1 MVRSRK
7 RKAIFYKSLLHEL
20 LILALIVI
28 LGLSLRL
35 FHLQFYLD
43 NGGLDAMGYTQ
54 AGVKYSNGDWL
65 TPSATFKGPF
75 LTLLLALDMRVFGS
89 TFMVAKLV
97 SLIAGTFLPVI
108 AFLLGSELFGKKT
121 GFLSALFVSINP
133 LLIFYHGLVYR
144 EILFSLVWTTCIYF
158 ALRGFK
164 GNTLYAIIGGV
175 FFAFS
180 SVTIELGIF
189 TGIGFVLYF
198 LYQKFLGSK
207 RTRKVVY
214 KNLDIFFL
222 SAFITLIPFIAKN
235 YYAYK
240 EPFIQWRH
248 LGALIPLIPS
258 AAHTLM
264 SIYLGLMALSIP
276 YVLVFKVFRVRFRRR
291 RRHSMSKSMNR
302 HAKTIKISL
311 VAFSIPVAAFMIVY
325 EIFKG
330 PSPVAKAALGLI
342 KLLEVLAFP
351 ESMGFL
357 LILSIFALIYVVRS
371 SNDVALILSALLFSA
386 AGLTWGITT
395 HYGYW
400 VQLRFDEI
408 LAYLP
413 YTPLDNAFRY
423 VSSYI
428 PLLTIFAS
436 YGILLLAEK
445 SVLKMRGHARIS
457 KKKNTKRT
465 RLLRNAIVLILTL
478 IVVFQFIYADLLLVE
493 KAQRDS
499 YTLEKRYGRAVEWL
513 SSQGSP
519 MIYSFNPMLKE
530 QYGQDRV
537 VLLNDESLR
546 EVARRASVEKIDFI
560 VSDIFGAYSDAQLAL
575 FYGGYYEDQSRV
587 GFNRFQLVK
596 SYKSWPKVQI
606 FKITEVE
613 VNQTALVVQHKDW
626 GQAWISFLSEGYLVD
641 AVSDEDDLTSHF
653 SGDYRLIVLAEI
665 KRILTDV
672 ELDILREKV
681 ATGVTLIVNGLSPAY
696 MNMDANGFWIGAANF
711 VEAPKDAKWNIRFT
725 ESALSISNEI
735 ELDKSYALYTSS
747 LYSSPTGLTGIEE
760 EVVVYASRVEDGAVA
775 IYAKPYVDGVV
786 IFSGVRPSYATA
798 AEHYGTYIDFVE
810 GLLEK
815 ADDRTLFP

>member
-1 MVRSRK
+1 MRGRK
-7 RKAIFYKSLLHEL
+7 KASILYKSLLHEY

-89 TFMVAKLV
+89 TFMVAKSV

-164 GNTLYAIIGGV
+164 GNTLYAIIGGI

-198 LYQKFLGSK
+198 LYQKLLGSK
-207 RTRKVVY
+207 KTRKVVY

-222 SAFITLIPFIAKN
+222 SAFITLMPFIIKN

-240 EPFIQWRH
+240 EPFIQWHH

-258 AAHTLM
+258 SAHTLM
-264 SIYLGLMALSIP
+264 LIYMGLMALSIP

-291 RRHSMSKSMNR
+291 RRHSMHKSMNR
-302 HAKTIKISL
+302 YAKTTKISL
-311 VAFSIPVAAFMIVY
+311 IVFSIPVAAFVIVY

-357 LILSIFALIYVVRS
+357 LILSIFALIFIVRS

-386 AGLTWGITT
+386 AGLTWGIIT
-395 HYGYW
+395 HWGYW
-400 VQLRFDEI
+400 IPLRFDEI

-428 PLLTIFAS
+428 PLLTIFAG

-445 SVLKMRGHARIS
+445 SVLKIRGHARIS
-457 KKKNTKRT
+457 KRKNAKRT
-465 RLLRNAIVLILTL
+465 RLLRTAIVLILTL

-493 KAQRDS
+493 KAQRNS
-499 YTLEKRYGRAVEWL
+499 YTLEKRYGWAVEWL

-519 MIYSFNPMLKE
+519 IIYGFSPMLKQ
-530 QYGQDRV
+530 QYGQNKV
-537 VLLNDESLR
+537 VLLNDESLM
-546 EVARRASVEKIDFI
+546 EIARRASAENIEFI
-560 VSDIFGAYSDAQLAL
+560 VSDIFGDYSEAQLAL
-575 FYGGYYEDQSRV
+575 FYGGYYEDQTRV
-587 GFNRFQLVK
+587 GFNRFQLAK
-596 SYKSWPKVQI
+596 SYKSWPRVQI
-606 FKITEVE
+606 FRITEVE
-613 VNQTALVVQHKDW
+613 VNQTALIVQHEDW
-626 GQAWISFLSEGYLVD
+626 GQAWVSFLSESYLVD
-641 AVSDEDDLTSHF
+641 TVDDEEDLTSHF
-653 SGDYRLIVLAEI
+653 SREYKLIVLAEI
-665 KRILTDV
+665 KRSLTDV
-672 ELDILREKV
+672 ELNILRQKV
-681 ATGVTLIVNGLSPAY
+681 ASGVILIVNGLSPAY
-696 MNMDANGFWIGAANF
+696 MNLEDNGYWIGAKDF

-725 ESALSISNEI
+725 ESAMNITSEI
-735 ELDKSYALYTSS
+735 ELDKNYALYTSS

-760 EVVVYASRVEDGAVA
+760 DVVVYASRVEDGAVA
-775 IYAKPYVDGVV
+775 IYAKPYVDGAV

-798 AEHYGTYIDFVE
+798 AEHYDTYINFVE
-810 GLLEK
+810 SLLEK
-815 ADDRTLFP
+815 ANDKKLFP